1 MIHFDHVT
9 KKYKDKTALD
19 NISFSIERGEFVFF
33 TGPSG
38 AGKSTIIK
46 LLLHD
51 FAPTKGDIIVDHED
65 INQYSHNQI
74 ALYRRKLGIVFQ
86 DYKLLPYMDS
96 YDNVAFA
103 TEVVKR
109 DADMDDDVIN
119 ALAVVDMKDKHKLLS
134 RPNELSGGEQQ
145 RVAIARAIVN
155 KPKIIIAD
163 EPTGN
168 LDVNNSR
175 NIMRL
180 FEKINKRYGT
190 TILMATH
197 DTDLIRQFPHR
208 TLTLQDGKFLSD
220 FVPEKEMVF

>member
-1 MIHFDHVT
+1 MIQFEHIT
-9 KKYKDKTALD
+9 KKYKDRTALD
-19 NISFSIERGEFVFF
+19 NISFFIERGEFVFF

-51 FAPTKGDIIVDHED
+51 FAPTKGNIIVDYEN

-86 DYKLLPYMDS
+86 DYKLLPHLDS

-103 TEVVKR
+103 TEVVENER
-109 DADMDDDVIN
+109 ENEDDVIN
-119 ALAVVDMKDKHKLLS
+119 ALSVVDMKDKHKLLS
-134 RPNELSGGEQQ
+134 RPSELSGGEQQ

-155 KPKIIIAD
+155 HPKIIIAD

-168 LDVNNSR
+168 LDADNSR
-175 NIMRL
+175 NIIQL

-197 DTDLIRQFPHR
+197 DTDIIRHFPHR
-208 TLTLQDGKFLSD
+208 TISLKDGKLVSQ
-220 FVPEKEMVF
+220 

>member
-1 MIHFDHVT
+1 MIHFQNVT

-51 FAPTKGDIIVDHED
+51 FAPTKGDIMVDHEN

-86 DYKLLPYMDS
+86 DYKLLPYMNA

-103 TEVVKR
+103 TEVVER
-109 DADMDDDVIN
+109 DADLDDDVVN
-119 ALAVVDMKDKHKLLS
+119 ALSVVDMKDEHKMLS
-134 RPNELSGGEQQ
+134 LPSELSGGEQQ

-168 LDVNNSR
+168 LDDNNSR

-180 FEKINKRYGT
+180 FEKINERYGT

-197 DTDLIRQFPHR
+197 DADLIRQFPHR
-208 TLTLQDGKFLSD
+208 TLTLQDGKILSD
-220 FVPEKEMVF
+220 FDPEKATVL

>member
-1 MIHFDHVT
+1 MIHFVHVT

-51 FAPTKGDIIVDHED
+51 FAPTKGDIMVDHEN

-103 TEVVKR
+103 TEVVER

-119 ALAVVDMKDKHKLLS
+119 ALSVVDMKDEHKILS
-134 RPNELSGGEQQ
+134 LPSELSGGEQQ

-168 LDVNNSR
+168 LDDNNSR
-175 NIMRL
+175 NIMQL
-180 FEKINKRYGT
+180 FEKINARYGT

-197 DTDLIRQFPHR
+197 DADLIRQFPHR
-208 TLTLQDGKFLSD
+208 ILGLQDGRLVSD
-220 FVPEKEMVF
+220 FNAKKELVL

>member
-1 MIHFDHVT
+1 
-9 KKYKDKTALD
+9 
-19 NISFSIERGEFVFF
+19 
-33 TGPSG
+33 
-38 AGKSTIIK
+38 
-46 LLLHD
+46 
-51 FAPTKGDIIVDHED
+51 
-65 INQYSHNQI
+65 
-74 ALYRRKLGIVFQ
+74 
-86 DYKLLPYMDS
+86 MDS

-103 TEVVKR
+103 TEVVER

-119 ALAVVDMKDKHKLLS
+119 ALAVVDMKDEHKLLS

-208 TLTLQDGKFLSD
+208 TLTLQDGKILSD
-220 FVPEKEMVF
+220 FDPKEEMVL